1 MSFFTA
7 FDSFFRKYGNYLLVL
22 FFIISIVLLLIVL
35 IAMPS
40 ATEKPQMSGDQIR
53 ELANKLY
60 EWKLYPQ
67 AIEQYQY
74 YLNFYSADAQEQAN
88 INYVIGNIYFDR
100 MHDYEGALTHYAKV
114 KYYFPESN
122 LMPDINKKVVAC
134 LERLQRTMDAKQM
147 LDESTSLDSGM
158 VRKSLPGEVI
168 AKVGDRRITQGD
180 LDFEI
185 NQLPPY
191 MQSQFTSLD
200 GKKKFLQQYI
210 STELLYETA
219 KRAGLDKV
227 KEVIEGAF
235 QAKKQ
240 LMAQKYLEQEIAREM
255 NIKPEDVELYY
266 RANKDKYAEK
276 DDKGKVIREKS
287 LDEVQ
292 QQVAQDLVRDKQMKA
307 YEALIQRLT
316 QAQSVE
322 IYDDKI
328 K

>member
-7 FDSFFRKYGNYLLVL
+7 FDSFFKKYGNYLLVL
-22 FFIISIVLLLIVL
+22 FFVISTVLLLVVIFT
-35 IAMPS
+35 MPS
-40 ATEKPQMSGDQIR
+40 ASEKPQISGEQIR

-88 INYVIGNIYFDR
+88 INYVIGNVYFDR
-100 MHDYEGALTHYAKV
+100 MHDYEGALTHYLKV
-114 KYYFPESN
+114 KFYFPESN
-122 LMPDINKKVVAC
+122 LMPDINKKVPEC
-134 LERLQRTMDAKQM
+134 LERLQRTMDSKQF
-147 LDESTSLDSGM
+147 LDEATSLDSIM

-168 AKVGDRRITQGD
+168 AKFGDRRITQGD

-185 NQLPPY
+185 SKLPPY
-191 MQSQFTSLD
+191 LQSQFTSAD
-200 GKKKFLQQYI
+200 GKKKFLEQYI

-227 KEVIEGAF
+227 KEVIDGAF

-240 LMAQKYLEQEIAREM
+240 LMAQKYLEQEIAREID
-255 NIKPEDVELYY
+255 IKAEDVELYY

-287 LDEVQ
+287 LNEVQ

-322 IYDDKI
+322 IYGDKI